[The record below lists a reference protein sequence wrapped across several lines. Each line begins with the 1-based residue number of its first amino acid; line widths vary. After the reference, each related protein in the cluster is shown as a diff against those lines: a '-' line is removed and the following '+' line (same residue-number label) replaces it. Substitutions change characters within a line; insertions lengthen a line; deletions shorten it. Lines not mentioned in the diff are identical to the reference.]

1 MFGSL
6 RQLNKFHSP
15 VTTCFSL
22 VRSNTTAANLQV
34 GRKWDIMAAVCIER
48 PPYITPQLSE
58 LEQKML
64 ATLKQK
70 ELEES
75 MLNDHEVR
83 HKRDIERQER
93 KKKGEEVDEGEAVV
107 TALDLEDSWKK
118 AAESFEPANTIREEG
133 VRSIKREMAR
143 PLRLIARYKLG
154 KDIFWDLPQTSHIEG
169 ETLRGTAER
178 AIKQRVGEN
187 LDVQIL
193 GNAPLSFYKF
203 KYPKHYQDKT
213 DRKGA
218 KVWIFKGIL
227 MNNFFDD
234 VAIDLEEGLLD
245 FQWAT
250 REELKEM
257 MDEDTYK
264 ALDNMLHDED

>member
-1 MFGSL
+1 
-6 RQLNKFHSP
+6 
-15 VTTCFSL
+15 
-22 VRSNTTAANLQV
+22 
-34 GRKWDIMAAVCIER
+34 
-48 PPYITPQLSE
+48 
-58 LEQKML
+58 
-64 ATLKQK
+64 
-70 ELEES
+70 

-93 KKKGEEVDEGEAVV
+93 KKKGEAVV

-118 AAESFEPANTIREEG
+118 AAESFEPAKTMGEQG
-133 VRSIKREMAR
+133 LKSIKREMDR

-154 KDIFWDLPQTSHIEG
+154 KDIFWDLPQASHIEG

-178 AIKQRVGEN
+178 AIKQRVGGN

-203 KYPKHYQDKT
+203 NYPKHYQDKT

-245 FQWAT
+245 FQWAN

-257 MDEDTYK
+257 MDKDTYK